1 MKPLKKL
8 GALSKM
14 LLVLAITLISLS
26 PLLAEAKTWHLGI
39 LAQRGLAR
47 TEADWQPWLDWLN
60 QSLPEERFELVPL
73 DLKGLKTAVEE
84 GKVDLVLSNQAQFLQ
99 LSSEQPVHWLV
110 SLRDLRQI
118 HSSMPNE
125 GRTGSVILV
134 RKSSPYTTIESL
146 RAQRVVAVDEQ
157 AFGGYLLGFKVFLD
171 HGLRA
176 HKDYQ
181 VRFTGFPV
189 DRTLEALSSRQADAA
204 IAPVCLLENM
214 AAEGQ
219 LNLTDFRV
227 LGSMP
232 NRIGCLSSTLLLPN
246 WALAAMPDFPL
257 ALSSQLTSL
266 LLSQSPPDLPQWTP
280 PVSTMLAEDILRSIN
295 RHPHQQTFWQNMAFW
310 AQQYSIELS
319 LFVAL
324 LVLVCLNHIWIGYMA
339 HRKSKQLE
347 QAYLRMREYEQVL
360 AHEDRISIL
369 GEMASGFA
377 HEINQPL
384 AAIRHY
390 AEGSAYRL
398 QTNEPDNMALP
409 IFKKIIGQVQRCTDI
424 MDNLRSWAKRDEQQP
439 AVAVNLTQL
448 CQQTV
453 TFIQMQNRNKACQIK
468 IHAEPDLTVYMVPSV
483 LEQVLCNCLLN
494 SIQAQAT
501 QINIK
506 AYGSEGQIKVEISDN
521 GGGFSGEQL
530 AFPFVP
536 FRTTKREGLG
546 LGLVICERLIL
557 SQGGSFRLGNRLDG
571 KGAVVTLTLPPEL
584 S

>member
-1 MKPLKKL
+1 MMKKRGIGRYMMLALALLLGWAPLW
-8 GALSKM
+8 
-14 LLVLAITLISLS
+14 
-26 PLLAEAKTWHLGI
+26 AEAKTWHLGI

-47 TEADWQPWLDWLN
+47 TEADWRPWLNWLN
-60 QSLPEERFELVPL
+60 QSLPGEQFELVPL
-73 DLKGLKTAVEE
+73 DLKGLQSAVEE

-99 LSSEQPVHWLV
+99 LSSAQPVHWLV

-134 RKSSPYTTIESL
+134 RKSSPYTSIESL
-146 RAQRVVAVDEQ
+146 QGQRVAAVDEQ

-181 VRFTGFPV
+181 VRFTGFPI
-189 DRTLEALSSRQADAA
+189 DRTLEALGSQQVDAA

-219 LNLTDFRV
+219 LNADDFRV

-246 WALAAMPDFPL
+246 WALAAMPDVPL
-257 ALSSQLTSL
+257 ALSSKLTSL

-295 RHPHQQTFWQNMAFW
+295 RHPHQQTFWQTMAFW
-310 AQQYSIELS
+310 AQQYSIELA

-324 LVLVCLNHIWIGYMA
+324 VVLMCLNHIWIGYMA
-339 HRKSKQLE
+339 HRKTKQLA
-347 QAYLRMREYEQVL
+347 QAYERMREYEQAL
-360 AHEDRISIL
+360 AHQDRISIL

-384 AAIRHY
+384 SAIRHY

-398 QTNEPDNMALP
+398 QVNDPDNMALP

-424 MDNLRSWAKRDEQQP
+424 MNNLRSWAKRDEQQP
-439 AVAVNLTQL
+439 AVTVNLA
-448 CQQTV
+448 QQFQHTV
-453 TFIQMQNRNKACQIK
+453 SFIQMQNRHKDCHITIKAE
-468 IHAEPDLTVYMVPSV
+468 ADLTVYMVPSV
-483 LEQVLCNCLLN
+483 LEQVLCNCVLN

-501 QINIK
+501 EVHITAYRHEGRVNIDL
-506 AYGSEGQIKVEISDN
+506 SDN
-521 GGGFSGEQL
+521 GDGFAPEQL

-536 FRTTKREGLG
+536 FRTTKLEGLG

-557 SQGGSFRLGNRLDG
+557 SQGGTFTLGNRLDG
-571 KGAVVTLTLPPEL
+571 NGAVITLTLP
-584 S
+584 SAAA

>member
-1 MKPLKKL
+1 MPF
-8 GALSKM
+8 
-14 LLVLAITLISLS
+14 LAEV
-26 PLLAEAKTWHLGI
+26 AEAKTWHVGI

-47 TEADWQPWLDWLN
+47 TEADWRPWLDWLN
-60 QSLPEERFELVPL
+60 QSIPGEQFELVPL
-73 DLKGLKTAVEE
+73 DLRGLKSAVED

-110 SLRDLRQI
+110 TLRDLRQI

-146 RAQRVVAVDEQ
+146 SGQRVAAVDEQ

-219 LNLTDFRV
+219 LNLADFRV

-246 WALAAMPDFPL
+246 WALAAMPDVPL
-257 ALSSQLTSL
+257 ALSSKLTSL

-295 RHPHQQTFWQNMAFW
+295 RHPHQQTFWQNMTFW
-310 AQQYSIELS
+310 AKEYSTELA
-319 LFVAL
+319 LFVAF
-324 LVLVCLNHIWIGYMA
+324 LVLVCVNHAWIGYKA

-347 QAYLRMREYEQVL
+347 QAYQRMREYEQVL

-384 AAIRHY
+384 SAIRHY

-398 QTNEPDNMALP
+398 QVNDPDNMALP
-409 IFKKIIGQVQRCTDI
+409 IFHKIIEQVQRSTDI
-424 MDNLRSWAKRDEQQP
+424 MDNLRSWAKREGQQP
-439 AVAVNLTQL
+439 AVAVNVAQQ

-453 TFIQMQNRNKACQIK
+453 AFIQMQNRHKACQIS
-468 IHAEPDLTVYMVPSV
+468 IDAEPDLTVHMVPSV

-494 SIQAQAT
+494 SIQAHADQVTIA
-501 QINIK
+501 
-506 AYGSEGQIKVEISDN
+506 AYRHEGQVKITLTDN
-521 GGGFSGEQL
+521 GDGFPEAQL

-536 FRTTKREGLG
+536 FRTTKAEGLG

-557 SQGGSFRLGNRLDG
+557 SQGGSFTLGNRLDG
-571 KGAVVTLTLPPEL
+571 HGAVITLTLPPEL

>member
-1 MKPLKKL
+1 MILCLGLLPL
-8 GALSKM
+8 M
-14 LLVLAITLISLS
+14 
-26 PLLAEAKTWHLGI
+26 AEAQTWHVGI

-60 QSLPEERFELVPL
+60 QSIPGERFELVPL

-110 SLRDLRQI
+110 TLRDLRQI

-146 RAQRVVAVDEQ
+146 RGQRVSAVDEQ
-157 AFGGYLLGFKVFLD
+157 AFGGFLLGFKVFLD

-189 DRTLEALSSRQADAA
+189 DRTLEALSSRQVDAA

-219 LNLTDFRV
+219 LNLADFRV

-246 WALAAMPDFPL
+246 WALAAMPNFPL
-257 ALSSQLTSL
+257 ELSSKLTTL
-266 LLSQSPPDLPQWTP
+266 LLSKSPPELPQWTP

-310 AQQYSIELS
+310 GQQYSTELS
-319 LFVAL
+319 LFVAF

-347 QAYLRMREYEQVL
+347 QAYQRMREYEQVL

-384 AAIRHY
+384 SAIRHY

-398 QTNEPDNMALP
+398 QTNDPDSMTLP
-409 IFKKIIGQVQRCTDI
+409 ILHKIIEQVQRCTDI
-424 MDNLRSWAKRDEQQP
+424 MDNLRSWAKREEQQP
-439 AVAVNLTQL
+439 AVAVNVAKL

-453 TFIQMQNRNKACQIK
+453 AFLQMQNRHKSCQIK
-468 IHAEPDLTVYMVPSV
+468 IQAEPNLTVHMVTSV

-501 QINIK
+501 EITIA
-506 AYGSEGQIKVEISDN
+506 AYRHEGQVKITLTDN
-521 GGGFSGEQL
+521 GEGFSEEQL

-557 SQGGSFRLGNRLDG
+557 SQGGVFTLGNRLDG
-571 KGAVVTLTLPPEL
+571 QGAVITLTLPPEL